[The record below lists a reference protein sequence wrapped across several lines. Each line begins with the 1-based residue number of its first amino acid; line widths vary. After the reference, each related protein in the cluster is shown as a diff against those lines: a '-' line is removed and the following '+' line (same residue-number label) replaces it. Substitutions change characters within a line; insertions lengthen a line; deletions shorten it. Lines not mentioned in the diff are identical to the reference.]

1 MKKVIGS
8 LLIFIGLVLA
18 FAVFLP
24 SKKHCEKSVVVN
36 KPVAVVFNALNNIEN
51 WQNWLPVL
59 LKNDSTI
66 TVSYEDKPNGKH
78 VMVFEGEH
86 FKGHLCIRKE
96 KENKCLKLF
105 MPVQHLE
112 EGEEEE
118 NEHHHHMQKAV
129 FRVMLEDMGD
139 STVIHC
145 MFDMDIP
152 FPMGRLMMPFKDL
165 YISDLMTK
173 SETKMAEFMNAL
185 ELPVAKDTVVANNN
199 PMTDTAIVDTV
210 AVVEAMDTTAV
221 TTAK

>member
-1 MKKVIGS
+1 MKKIVGS

-66 TVSYEDKPNGKH
+66 TVSYEDKPNGKQ
-78 VMVFEGEH
+78 VMVFKGNH

-118 NEHHHHMQKAV
+118 TEHHHMQKAV

-139 STVIHC
+139 STLIHC
-145 MFDMDIP
+145 MFDMKIP
-152 FPMGRLMMPFKDL
+152 FLMGRLIMPFKDL

-173 SETKMAEFMNAL
+173 SEIKMAEFINAL
-185 ELPVAKDTVVANNN
+185 KLPVEKNTIVANNN
-199 PMTDTAIVDTV
+199 SMTDTAIVDTV
-210 AVVEAMDTTAV
+210 AIEEAIDTTTV

>member
-1 MKKVIGS
+1 
-8 LLIFIGLVLA
+8 
-18 FAVFLP
+18 
-24 SKKHCEKSVVVN
+24 
-36 KPVAVVFNALNNIEN
+36 
-51 WQNWLPVL
+51 
-59 LKNDSTI
+59 
-66 TVSYEDKPNGKH
+66 
-78 VMVFEGEH
+78 MVFEGEH

-199 PMTDTAIVDTV
+199 PMTDSTIVDTV